1 MTTKDLRIIKTLQ
14 QIDRALLELLNELPF
29 QKITVQLLCER
40 ALINRSTFYKYYT
53 DKYDLLDRYLNKI
66 LQEFKQQV
74 NVDFVV
80 TNPSVTDDEHYQ
92 IPFRNFTAFVYS
104 KRKEYLILWKASI
117 ERQPYNEMTDLVY
130 RQILEKL
137 LTESPEL
144 SAKHTYCELYAHLF
158 SSNMMALIRWWLTN
172 EDTVSIEEVQKIM
185 HENMKKGLFYTFR
198 HSVRD
203 SIQ

>member
-53 DKYDLLDRYLNKI
+53 DKYDLLD
-66 LQEFKQQV
+66 
-74 NVDFVV
+74 
-80 TNPSVTDDEHYQ
+80 PSVTDDEHYQ

-104 KRKEYLILWKASI
+104 KRTEYLILWKASI

>member
-80 TNPSVTDDEHYQ
+80 TNPSVTDDEPVSYTHLTL
-92 IPFRNFTAFVYS
+92 PT
-104 KRKEYLILWKASI
+104 KRI
-117 ERQPYNEMTDLVY
+117 V
-130 RQILEKL
+130 
-137 LTESPEL
+137 
-144 SAKHTYCELYAHLF
+144 
-158 SSNMMALIRWWLTN
+158 
-172 EDTVSIEEVQKIM
+172 
-185 HENMKKGLFYTFR
+185 
-198 HSVRD
+198 
-203 SIQ
+203 

>member
-80 TNPSVTDDEHYQ
+80 TNPSVTDDEYYQ
-92 IPFRNFTAFVYS
+92 ISFRNFTAFVYS
-104 KRKEYLILWKASI
+104 KRTEYLIFW
-117 ERQPYNEMTDLVY
+117 
-130 RQILEKL
+130 
-137 LTESPEL
+137 
-144 SAKHTYCELYAHLF
+144 
-158 SSNMMALIRWWLTN
+158 
-172 EDTVSIEEVQKIM
+172 
-185 HENMKKGLFYTFR
+185 
-198 HSVRD
+198 
-203 SIQ
+203 

>member
-104 KRKEYLILWKASI
+104 KRTEYLILWKASI

-130 RQILEKL
+130 RQILENFL
-137 LTESPEL
+137 PNLPNYRQNIHIASCMRTSFLP
-144 SAKHTYCELYAHLF
+144 T
-158 SSNMMALIRWWLTN
+158 
-172 EDTVSIEEVQKIM
+172 
-185 HENMKKGLFYTFR
+185 
-198 HSVRD
+198 
-203 SIQ
+203 

>member
-29 QKITVQLLCER
+29 QKITVQLLCEQ

-80 TNPSVTDDEHYQ
+80 TNPSVTDDECYQ
-92 IPFRNFTAFVYS
+92 IPFRNSY
-104 KRKEYLILWKASI
+104 IPNGQNI
-117 ERQPYNEMTDLVY
+117 
-130 RQILEKL
+130 
-137 LTESPEL
+137 
-144 SAKHTYCELYAHLF
+144 
-158 SSNMMALIRWWLTN
+158 
-172 EDTVSIEEVQKIM
+172 
-185 HENMKKGLFYTFR
+185 
-198 HSVRD
+198 
-203 SIQ
+203 

>member
-1 MTTKDLRIIKTLQ
+1 MSCRS
-14 QIDRALLELLNELPF
+14 
-29 QKITVQLLCER
+29 KITVQLLCER

-104 KRKEYLILWKASI
+104 KRTEYLILWKASI